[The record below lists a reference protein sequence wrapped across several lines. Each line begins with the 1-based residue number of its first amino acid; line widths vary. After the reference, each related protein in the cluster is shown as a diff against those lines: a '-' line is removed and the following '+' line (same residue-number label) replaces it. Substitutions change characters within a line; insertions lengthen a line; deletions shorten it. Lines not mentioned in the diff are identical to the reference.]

1 MVIQTCNEVM
11 NTCWLWPC
19 LVKRVVCT
27 QLDIYVSIIVK
38 AYLYKGITQVKM
50 EDNFLDISF
59 QELIYNSILDDKFHE
74 KQKWITQ

>member
-1 MVIQTCNEVM
+1 M
-11 NTCWLWPC
+11 
-19 LVKRVVCT
+19 KRVVCT